1 MSSRGLIALTPDQ
14 GSREYSRSGPCIAA
28 KAATHCPLWVKS
40 RHASRL
46 GSVRLPPKADIERHE
61 CMSALCH
68 KRTHAPQQTRLFDYL
83 VGKGDVG
90 IVWAVFRLSTC
101 SNLAARRSG
110 SVAAEWRFGTE
121 PADQVRRDLG
131 NAAHAEQCHVAIHL
145 ILQQGK
151 RALHARLASSHRRE
165 Q

>member
-1 MSSRGLIALTPDQ
+1 
-14 GSREYSRSGPCIAA
+14 
-28 KAATHCPLWVKS
+28 
-40 RHASRL
+40 
-46 GSVRLPPKADIERHE
+46 
-61 CMSALCH
+61 MSASCQ

-83 VGKGDVG
+83 VGNGDGG
-90 IVWAVFRLSTC
+90 IVWAIFRLSTC

-165 Q
+165 QQRPTNTNCAPSASALSTSVPRRTPPSSITVMPFASAAISGSVRSGDSVWSSCRPP